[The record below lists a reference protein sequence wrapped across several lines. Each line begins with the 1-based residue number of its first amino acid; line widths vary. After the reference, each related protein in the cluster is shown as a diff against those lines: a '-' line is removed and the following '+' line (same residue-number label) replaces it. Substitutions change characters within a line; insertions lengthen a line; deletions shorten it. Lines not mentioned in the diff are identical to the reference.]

1 MSSVSNTAIQQ
12 VENLNRDYI
21 CALDALDMSAWLAC
35 FNPNGRYTFISE
47 ENERRGFPIAFMLD
61 DCYERL
67 QDRVTQVVDIQSD
80 STEHYQTRHFTQ
92 LLSVEEIDNGLIKA
106 VFNYSIYYTQRDN
119 NLTKIL
125 CVGQYFDTVK
135 LDGDK
140 ASYIERR
147 AVTDTNVLPRYTA
160 YPV

>member
-1 MSSVSNTAIQQ
+1 MSSISNSIIQQ
-12 VENLNRDYI
+12 VEHLNRDYI
-21 CALDALDMSAWLAC
+21 CALDSLDMSAWLAC
-35 FNPNGRYTFISE
+35 FNLNGRYTFISE

-67 QDRVTQVVDIQSD
+67 QDRVTQVVEIQAD
-80 STEHYQTRHFTQ
+80 STEHYQTRHLTQ
-92 LLSVEEIDNGLIKA
+92 LISVSETDNGLINA

-125 CVGQYFDTVK
+125 CVGQYFDTIK
-135 LDGDK
+135 LDGDN
-140 ASYIERR
+140 ASYIERK

>member
-1 MSSVSNTAIQQ
+1 MNSVSNTTIQQ

-21 CALDALDMSAWLAC
+21 CALDSLDMPAWLAC
-35 FNPNGRYTFISE
+35 FNLKGRYTFISE

-67 QDRVTQVVDIQSD
+67 QDRVTQVVEIQSD
-80 STEHYQTRHFTQ
+80 STEHYQMRHFTQ
-92 LLSVEEIDNGLIKA
+92 LISVSEADNGLINA

-125 CVGQYFDTVK
+125 CVGQYFDTIK
-135 LDGDK
+135 LDGDS
-140 ASYIERR
+140 ASYIERK